1 MSFHEIL
8 YCFIALVS
16 IINPLGSAGIILAN
30 TAQCTP
36 AERQMLAQK
45 IAIYGFFFLL
55 AVIIAGNPILT
66 FFGLKLKFIEIGGGM
81 VILASAWR
89 ILMNDDVKPA
99 TDDAPTGNIREK
111 VFVPLTFPF
120 TVGPGSIA
128 VTLGLMA
135 RSQMHGQKISFIAAY
150 YGETIIS
157 AALTMVCVWL
167 VYRYI
172 ENISKALGINGTKAA
187 VKLLM
192 FLLLCMGVEMV
203 YDGIM
208 VMQ

>member
-1 MSFHEIL
+1 MNIQDIM
-8 YCFIALVS
+8 YCFVALVS

-36 AERQMLAQK
+36 AERQMVAQK
-45 IAIYGFFFLL
+45 IAVYGFIFLV

-81 VILASAWR
+81 VILASAWK
-89 ILMNDDVKPA
+89 ILMSEDVKPEESGL
-99 TDDAPTGNIREK
+99 PEGNIREK

-120 TVGPGSIA
+120 TVGPGSVA
-128 VTLGLMA
+128 VMLGLMA
-135 RSQMHGQKISFIAAY
+135 RAQMHGQKFSFIAAY

-157 AALTMVCVWL
+157 VAMAMACVWL

-172 ENISKALGINGTKAA
+172 ASISKALGANGTKAA
-187 VKLLM
+187 VKMLM